1 MIIWTKSSSYPQ
13 KTKVISIVI
22 HIIHTKSTF
31 YTLFPQ
37 RNSVRKEEKMQKKT
51 IIRIIILILIVVWMF
66 SVFQFS
72 DQNGEESS
80 NLSREVASKVVET
93 EEQINQVEPYVRKL
107 AHVTEYTVGG
117 MLFFSLFLTYP
128 FSDKK
133 RMLCAWLVG
142 VEYAA
147 IDEIHQLFIDGR
159 SGQILDVFIDSI
171 GVAIGIC
178 VLMLVYK
185 TAKKIFAKRKEGLK
199 NKKEQVV

>member
-1 MIIWTKSSSYPQ
+1 
-13 KTKVISIVI
+13 
-22 HIIHTKSTF
+22 
-31 YTLFPQ
+31 
-37 RNSVRKEEKMQKKT
+37 MQKKT
-51 IIRIIILILIVVWMF
+51 IIRIIILIGIVIWMF

-93 EEQINQVEPYVRKL
+93 EEQIDAVEPYVRKM

-117 MLFFSLFLTYP
+117 MLFLSLFFTYD
-128 FSDKK
+128 FSNRK
-133 RMLCAWLVG
+133 RMLFSFLIG

-159 SGQILDVFIDSI
+159 SGQILDVFIDSF

-178 VLMLVYK
+178 VVMLVYQM
-185 TAKKIFAKRKEGLK
+185 ARKIITKRKEGLK
-199 NKKEQVV
+199 DKKEQII

>member
-1 MIIWTKSSSYPQ
+1 
-13 KTKVISIVI
+13 
-22 HIIHTKSTF
+22 
-31 YTLFPQ
+31 
-37 RNSVRKEEKMQKKT
+37 MQKKT

-107 AHVTEYTVGG
+107 AHVTEYTIGG
-117 MLFFSLFLTYP
+117 MLFLSLFLTFD

-133 RMLCAWLVG
+133 RMLFAWLVG

-178 VLMLVYK
+178 VLLFVYK
-185 TAKKIFAKRKEGLK
+185 MAKKIFAKRKEGLK

>member
-1 MIIWTKSSSYPQ
+1 
-13 KTKVISIVI
+13 
-22 HIIHTKSTF
+22 
-31 YTLFPQ
+31 
-37 RNSVRKEEKMQKKT
+37 MQKKT
-51 IIRIIILILIVVWMF
+51 IIRMLILIAIVIWMF

-93 EEQINQVEPYVRKL
+93 EEQINQIEPYVRKL
-107 AHVTEYTVGG
+107 AHVTEYAIGG
-117 MLFFSLFLTYP
+117 MLFLSLFLTCN

-133 RMLCAWLVG
+133 RMLFSFFVG

-159 SGQILDVFIDSI
+159 SGQIVDVLIDSI

-178 VLMLVYK
+178 VLMFVYK
-185 TAKKIFAKRKEGLK
+185 MAKKIFAKRKEGLK
-199 NKKEQVV
+199 NKKEQIV